1 MRIVVDRIDKNHT
14 TQPSVDEF
22 QVAVWW
28 CATRKK
34 VILDSSDGDTPPVS
48 LSGGIER

>member
-1 MRIVVDRIDKNHT
+1 M
-14 TQPSVDEF
+14 QPSVDEF

-34 VILDSSDGDTPPVS
+34 VILGSSDGDMPPVLS
-48 LSGGIER
+48 SGGIER